1 MVILKAHMGRIDMD
15 IFQAM
20 YERKSIRGFLPT
32 PVPKEVIVEVLE
44 AATRAPSSE
53 NLQPW
58 KFYVLGGKV
67 LETLRAKVMD
77 QIESGKAP
85 EPEFP
90 TYMTMNLPPKYRG
103 RMVEL
108 GKALFG
114 LAGIERHDME
124 GRRLWYLKMMRFFE
138 APNAVVITVDEE
150 ISTFSSIFSIGCVT
164 MAIAL
169 AALPFGLGTCI
180 QHAGVLYPDVI
191 REAAKVPKTEKI
203 MMSVAIGYPDPAFK
217 ANRLVSPRVS
227 LEEVA
232 TFLGVSEEV
241 PHLGGAL
248 LACSSL
254 AIDSDTTDGI

>member
-1 MVILKAHMGRIDMD
+1 MD
-15 IFQAM
+15 VVQAM
-20 YERKSIRGFLPT
+20 HQRKSIRGFLPT

-44 AATRAPSSE
+44 AAVRAPSSE
-53 NLQPW
+53 NIQPW

-67 LETLRAKVMD
+67 LETLKDKVME
-77 QIESGKAP
+77 QIESGKVP

-90 TYMTMNLPPKYRG
+90 TYMTMNLPQKYRS

-124 GRRLWYLKMMRFFE
+124 GRRLWYSKMMRFFE
-138 APNAVVITVDEE
+138 APNAIVITVDEE

-191 REAAKVPKTEKI
+191 REVAKIPKTEKI
-203 MMSVAIGYPDPAFK
+203 VMSIAIGYPDPAFK
-217 ANRLVSPRVS
+217 ANRLVSPRVP

-241 PHLGGAL
+241 PYPGAAL
-248 LACSSL
+248 SSCSRPS
-254 AIDSDTTDGI
+254 IDNNTTNGVF